1 MVPVRTKLGLM
12 ILVLFAGP
20 ALAQDPE
27 PSAEQ
32 ATAQLLALQPFV
44 GKDERLPPAAGL
56 ESNDCSVR
64 LLATAL
70 YYRREPDKYR
80 NAFFAALVIDDY
92 GDRAKGRYDMVGQN
106 EAAAALESA
115 MVAPAG
121 ITDES
126 VRRVV
131 GFCALRDKN
140 LWVATKTQP
149 RISLARM
156 MRGAALVSLLE
167 GTGED
172 ALAIANAVD
181 RRASTDRAR

>member
-1 MVPVRTKLGLM
+1 MVPVRMALWLM
-12 ILVLFAGP
+12 VLAGP
-20 ALAQDPE
+20 ALAEDPA

-32 ATAQLLALQPFV
+32 ATTQLLALQPFV
-44 GKDERLPPAAGL
+44 GKDEGLPPPAGL
-56 ESNDCSVR
+56 HSADCSVR
-64 LLATAL
+64 LLTAAL
-70 YYRREPDKYR
+70 HYRREPDKYR

-92 GDRAKGRYDMVGQN
+92 GDRASGRYTMVDAG

-115 MVAPAG
+115 MIAPDG
-121 ITDES
+121 ITHES
-126 VRRVV
+126 VRRVI

-156 MRGAALVSLLE
+156 IRGAALVSLLE
-167 GTGED
+167 GTDED

-181 RRASTDRAR
+181 GQASVVGDQ